1 MTAHA
6 RAPAPSL
13 GRNDALDEPAVISDW
28 TIGILHAAR
37 PPERLSTRPLPN
49 GLPAAHTYDFLALK
63 MLKHV
68 FNPGESWYAAL
79 PGGLAGWSQDWHALR
94 IAGVLGAGVTEDQ
107 ARAVLD
113 RSRAAAGIVA
123 RRIEDW
129 RWAAYAAVLQAQDA
143 GGARVKRASEHR
155 NEVYVGD
162 GGIVAVLTLGQVQ
175 RLVTC
180 WREPKLAGTRSNPRD
195 KNEARRYRTS
205 SRPRIADL
213 MKPEPFAGLRGLSL
227 DDEAA
232 PGPTASI
239 IDDPDHP
246 GEDL

>member
-6 RAPAPSL
+6 RALVRSSD
-13 GRNDALDEPAVISDW
+13 RNDALDEPAVLSGW

-49 GLPAAHTYDFLALK
+49 GLPSAHAYDFLAVK

-68 FNPGESWYAAL
+68 FNPGEGWHAAL
-79 PGGLAGWSQDWHALR
+79 PGGLAAWSQDWHALR
-94 IAGVLGAGVTEDQ
+94 IAGVLGAKVPEAQTHAVIDCW
-107 ARAVLD
+107 RAV
-113 RSRAAAGIVA
+113 SAIVA

-143 GGARVKRASEHR
+143 GGARVKRANDKR
-155 NEVYVGD
+155 NTVYVGD
-162 GGIVAVLTLGQVQ
+162 NGVIVVLTLGQVQ

-180 WREPKLAGTRSNPRD
+180 WREPRLAGTRSSPRD
-195 KNEARRYRTS
+195 VDEARRYRTS

-213 MKPEPFAGLRGLSL
+213 MKPKPFAGLRGLVPDEELSPEPSPT
-227 DDEAA
+227 DD
-232 PGPTASI
+232 TQ
-239 IDDPDHP
+239 DP
-246 GEDL
+246 GENL

>member
-6 RAPAPSL
+6 RAPALPSTRIVVSEPSSVWTAAKL
-13 GRNDALDEPAVISDW
+13 DAI
-28 TIGILHAAR
+28 T
-37 PPERLSTRPLPN
+37 PPERLSNLRLPH
-49 GLPAAHTYDFLALK
+49 GLPSAHAYEGLALK

-68 FNPGESWYAAL
+68 FNPGEGWHAAL
-79 PGGLAGWSQDWHALR
+79 PGGLAAWSLDWHALR

-107 ARAVLD
+107 ALD
-113 RSRAAAGIVA
+113 VMYRSVTASAIVN

-129 RWAAYAAVLQAQDA
+129 RRAAHAAVLQAKAA
-143 GGARVKRASEHR
+143 GGSRVKRANEHR

-162 GGIVAVLTLGQVQ
+162 GGIIVVLTLGQVQ

-180 WREPKLAGTRSNPRD
+180 WREPKYAGTRSSPRD
-195 KNEARRYRTS
+195 KDEARRYRTS

-246 GEDL
+246 GENP